1 MSSLNHYFAEKVC
14 INLARRR
21 DRWVRAQE
29 EFRLH
34 GLTGMER
41 FEAFDGASMRLP
53 DGWDYGAGSYGCL
66 RSHTTVVKAARDRG
80 SPSILIVEDD
90 VEFHPHLN
98 SLFDR
103 YAGQIPADWDALL
116 FGGMHLAPP
125 GPVSPNI
132 VRLNQTSST
141 YAWALRSTLYDAFL
155 EINRDTI
162 IAVDENNHIL
172 QQRFAFYGFMPHLA
186 WVRER
191 DHSDV
196 MEAET
201 NPWWLRHSLVM
212 HGPEQERALRSV
224 GVIVLCDNSTATDI
238 LQCVLRLYS
247 QVVEPNAIRVVER
260 AEHPDTSPID
270 CYRQAAA
277 SLPGKQF
284 FICAPYDLLPL
295 RSELRA
301 TLLCCAQQYDLATP
315 LYAPLP
321 LNESDV
327 RHILRDD
334 YSAIDTGRY
343 PRQPAPE
350 RNIDFRVDL
359 CIVAA
364 HLLHQPPES
373 WWSTRVFRS
382 PGRIVKLSHSFKA
395 QASGSLM

>member
-1 MSSLNHYFAEKVC
+1 MC

-21 DRWVRAQE
+21 DRWVRAQK

-34 GLTGMER
+34 GLTGIER
-41 FEAFDGASMRLP
+41 FEAFDGAAMRLP
-53 DGWDYGAGSYGCL
+53 DAWDYGPGSYGCL
-66 RSHTTVVKAARDRG
+66 SSHTAVVRAARDRG
-80 SPSILIVEDD
+80 SPSILILEDD
-90 VEFHPHLN
+90 VEFHPQLN
-98 SLFDR
+98 SLFDL
-103 YAGQIPADWDALL
+103 YADQIPQNWDALL

-125 GPVSPNI
+125 EPVSPNI

-155 EINRDTI
+155 EINRDTM

-172 QQRFAFYGFMPHLA
+172 QRRFAFYGFMPHLA

-212 HGPEQERALRSV
+212 HGPEQAEALRSV
-224 GVIVLCDNSTATDI
+224 GVIVLCDNATAPDI
-238 LQCVLRLYS
+238 VESVLRLYS
-247 QVVEPNAIRVVER
+247 QVVEPDAIRRVQR
-260 AEHPDTSPID
+260 ADHPDGSPLD
-270 CYRQAAA
+270 CYRRAAA

-284 FICAPYDLLPL
+284 FICAPCDLLPL

-301 TLLCCAQQYDLATP
+301 TLLCAQQYDLVTP
-315 LYAPLP
+315 LHAPLP

-343 PRQPAPE
+343 PRQTAPE
-350 RNIDFRVDL
+350 RNINLGVDF
-359 CIVAA
+359 CIAGA

-373 WWSTRVFRS
+373 WWSARVFRS
-382 PGRIVKLSHSFKA
+382 PGRIVKLSHTAKA
-395 QASGSLM
+395 HASGSLM